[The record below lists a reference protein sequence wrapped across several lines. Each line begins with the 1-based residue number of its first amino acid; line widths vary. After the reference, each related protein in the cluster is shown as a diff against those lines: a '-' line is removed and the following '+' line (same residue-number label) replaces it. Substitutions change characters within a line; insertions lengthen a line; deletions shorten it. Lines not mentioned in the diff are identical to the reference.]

1 MNVVFVP
8 SNPKYKSMTSK
19 QYKCAKCGWIYD
31 PAIGDP
37 KNGIP
42 PGTPFEKLPE
52 GWRCPVCGQPK
63 SMFFPVE

>member
-1 MNVVFVP
+1 M
-8 SNPKYKSMTSK
+8 K